1 MRLLVCAVL
10 GVFSVMATA
19 SAQSTSE
26 TLVAGG
32 DIKTLI
38 EGRRIYLKVPAG
50 GEFPLYYR
58 PGGVVDGTGQA
69 AGLGIFAR
77 VSDEGKWWVS
87 GDQLCQ
93 QWQTYENGKRF
104 CFHLFQRSDGQLS
117 WHRDDGLKG
126 LARIGR

>member
-1 MRLLVCAVL
+1 MRFRVCAVL
-10 GVFSVMATA
+10 GIFALATA
-19 SAQSTSE
+19 GFAQSPGDAPIS
-26 TLVAGG
+26 GR
-32 DIKTLI
+32 DIKPLI

-58 PGGVVDGTGQA
+58 PGGVVDGTGKA

-104 CFHLFQRSDGQLS
+104 CFRLYQRDDGQLF

-126 LARIGR
+126 LARIGS